1 MIGNDDEKLL
11 KPVLNKLIGESY
23 DIKGPY
29 ASDSFFGSQS
39 YKNFDAIVAT
49 YHDQG
54 LIPFKTL
61 TFGKGVNFTAGLDIV
76 RTSPDHGTA
85 YDISGKNIA
94 NYDSFKSA
102 IFTSIE
108 IVKNRG
114 KKLVYSH
121 SNFFKKMS
129 KVKGF
134 SVKFIGLKEGT
145 HNFQFPLSKSF
156 FETFEYSEFNSVDIN
171 VDLVLVKK
179 STIIELSLKGTGS
192 VNINCTLTNEPFDYQ
207 INSKLNLLV
216 KFGDSYDDENDEL
229 LVLPHGS
236 HSIDLDQYFYEMIVL
251 SMPIRNVHP
260 DVENGTIDSEILNRL
275 KEFDINKE
283 KNSNFDARWDKLK
296 ELKK

>member
-1 MIGNDDEKLL
+1 
-11 KPVLNKLIGESY
+11 
-23 DIKGPY
+23 
-29 ASDSFFGSQS
+29 
-39 YKNFDAIVAT
+39 
-49 YHDQG
+49 
-54 LIPFKTL
+54 
-61 TFGKGVNFTAGLDIV
+61 
-76 RTSPDHGTA
+76 
-85 YDISGKNIA
+85 
-94 NYDSFKSA
+94 
-102 IFTSIE
+102 
-108 IVKNRG
+108 
-114 KKLVYSH
+114 
-121 SNFFKKMS
+121 MS

-260 DVENGTIDSEILNRL
+260 DVQNGTIDSEILNRL

>member
-1 MIGNDDEKLL
+1 
-11 KPVLNKLIGESY
+11 
-23 DIKGPY
+23 
-29 ASDSFFGSQS
+29 
-39 YKNFDAIVAT
+39 
-49 YHDQG
+49 
-54 LIPFKTL
+54 
-61 TFGKGVNFTAGLDIV
+61 
-76 RTSPDHGTA
+76 
-85 YDISGKNIA
+85 
-94 NYDSFKSA
+94 
-102 IFTSIE
+102 
-108 IVKNRG
+108 
-114 KKLVYSH
+114 
-121 SNFFKKMS
+121 MS

-156 FETFEYSEFNSVDIN
+156 FGTFEYSEFNSVDIN

-179 STIIELSLKGTGS
+179 STIIELSLKGAGS

>member
-1 MIGNDDEKLL
+1 
-11 KPVLNKLIGESY
+11 
-23 DIKGPY
+23 
-29 ASDSFFGSQS
+29 
-39 YKNFDAIVAT
+39 
-49 YHDQG
+49 
-54 LIPFKTL
+54 
-61 TFGKGVNFTAGLDIV
+61 
-76 RTSPDHGTA
+76 
-85 YDISGKNIA
+85 
-94 NYDSFKSA
+94 
-102 IFTSIE
+102 
-108 IVKNRG
+108 
-114 KKLVYSH
+114 
-121 SNFFKKMS
+121 MS

-156 FETFEYSEFNSVDIN
+156 FETFKYSEFNSVDIN

-251 SMPIRNVHP
+251 YMPIRNVHP

>member
-1 MIGNDDEKLL
+1 
-11 KPVLNKLIGESY
+11 
-23 DIKGPY
+23 
-29 ASDSFFGSQS
+29 
-39 YKNFDAIVAT
+39 
-49 YHDQG
+49 
-54 LIPFKTL
+54 
-61 TFGKGVNFTAGLDIV
+61 
-76 RTSPDHGTA
+76 
-85 YDISGKNIA
+85 
-94 NYDSFKSA
+94 
-102 IFTSIE
+102 
-108 IVKNRG
+108 
-114 KKLVYSH
+114 
-121 SNFFKKMS
+121 MS

-145 HNFQFPLSKSF
+145 HNFRFPLSKSF

-179 STIIELSLKGTGS
+179 STIIELSLKGAGS

-236 HSIDLDQYFYEMIVL
+236 HSVDLDQYFYEMIVL

>member
-1 MIGNDDEKLL
+1 
-11 KPVLNKLIGESY
+11 
-23 DIKGPY
+23 
-29 ASDSFFGSQS
+29 
-39 YKNFDAIVAT
+39 
-49 YHDQG
+49 
-54 LIPFKTL
+54 
-61 TFGKGVNFTAGLDIV
+61 
-76 RTSPDHGTA
+76 
-85 YDISGKNIA
+85 
-94 NYDSFKSA
+94 
-102 IFTSIE
+102 
-108 IVKNRG
+108 
-114 KKLVYSH
+114 
-121 SNFFKKMS
+121 MS

-156 FETFEYSEFNSVDIN
+156 FETFKYSEFNSADIN

-207 INSKLNLLV
+207 INSKLDLLV

>member
-1 MIGNDDEKLL
+1 
-11 KPVLNKLIGESY
+11 
-23 DIKGPY
+23 
-29 ASDSFFGSQS
+29 
-39 YKNFDAIVAT
+39 
-49 YHDQG
+49 
-54 LIPFKTL
+54 
-61 TFGKGVNFTAGLDIV
+61 
-76 RTSPDHGTA
+76 
-85 YDISGKNIA
+85 
-94 NYDSFKSA
+94 
-102 IFTSIE
+102 
-108 IVKNRG
+108 
-114 KKLVYSH
+114 
-121 SNFFKKMS
+121 MS
-129 KVKGF
+129 KIKGF

-145 HNFQFPLSKSF
+145 HNFQFQLSKSF
-156 FETFEYSEFNSVDIN
+156 FETFKYFEFNNVDIN
-171 VDLVLVKK
+171 VELVLVKK
-179 STIIELSLKGTGS
+179 STIIELSLKGSGS

>member
-1 MIGNDDEKLL
+1 
-11 KPVLNKLIGESY
+11 
-23 DIKGPY
+23 
-29 ASDSFFGSQS
+29 
-39 YKNFDAIVAT
+39 
-49 YHDQG
+49 
-54 LIPFKTL
+54 
-61 TFGKGVNFTAGLDIV
+61 
-76 RTSPDHGTA
+76 
-85 YDISGKNIA
+85 
-94 NYDSFKSA
+94 
-102 IFTSIE
+102 
-108 IVKNRG
+108 
-114 KKLVYSH
+114 
-121 SNFFKKMS
+121 MS

-156 FETFEYSEFNSVDIN
+156 FEKFEYSEFNSVDIN

-179 STIIELSLKGTGS
+179 STIIELSLKGIGS

>member
-1 MIGNDDEKLL
+1 
-11 KPVLNKLIGESY
+11 
-23 DIKGPY
+23 
-29 ASDSFFGSQS
+29 
-39 YKNFDAIVAT
+39 
-49 YHDQG
+49 
-54 LIPFKTL
+54 
-61 TFGKGVNFTAGLDIV
+61 
-76 RTSPDHGTA
+76 
-85 YDISGKNIA
+85 
-94 NYDSFKSA
+94 
-102 IFTSIE
+102 
-108 IVKNRG
+108 
-114 KKLVYSH
+114 
-121 SNFFKKMS
+121 MS

-145 HNFQFPLSKSF
+145 HNFQFPLCKSF

-179 STIIELSLKGTGS
+179 PTIIELSLKGTGS

>member
-1 MIGNDDEKLL
+1 
-11 KPVLNKLIGESY
+11 
-23 DIKGPY
+23 
-29 ASDSFFGSQS
+29 
-39 YKNFDAIVAT
+39 
-49 YHDQG
+49 
-54 LIPFKTL
+54 
-61 TFGKGVNFTAGLDIV
+61 
-76 RTSPDHGTA
+76 
-85 YDISGKNIA
+85 
-94 NYDSFKSA
+94 
-102 IFTSIE
+102 
-108 IVKNRG
+108 
-114 KKLVYSH
+114 
-121 SNFFKKMS
+121 MS
-129 KVKGF
+129 KVEGF

-156 FETFEYSEFNSVDIN
+156 FETFKYSEFNSADIN

>member
-1 MIGNDDEKLL
+1 
-11 KPVLNKLIGESY
+11 
-23 DIKGPY
+23 
-29 ASDSFFGSQS
+29 
-39 YKNFDAIVAT
+39 
-49 YHDQG
+49 
-54 LIPFKTL
+54 
-61 TFGKGVNFTAGLDIV
+61 
-76 RTSPDHGTA
+76 
-85 YDISGKNIA
+85 
-94 NYDSFKSA
+94 
-102 IFTSIE
+102 
-108 IVKNRG
+108 
-114 KKLVYSH
+114 
-121 SNFFKKMS
+121 MS

-156 FETFEYSEFNSVDIN
+156 FEKFEYSEFNSVDIN

>member
-1 MIGNDDEKLL
+1 
-11 KPVLNKLIGESY
+11 
-23 DIKGPY
+23 
-29 ASDSFFGSQS
+29 
-39 YKNFDAIVAT
+39 
-49 YHDQG
+49 
-54 LIPFKTL
+54 
-61 TFGKGVNFTAGLDIV
+61 
-76 RTSPDHGTA
+76 
-85 YDISGKNIA
+85 
-94 NYDSFKSA
+94 
-102 IFTSIE
+102 
-108 IVKNRG
+108 
-114 KKLVYSH
+114 
-121 SNFFKKMS
+121 MS

-145 HNFQFPLSKSF
+145 HNFLFPLSKSF
-156 FETFEYSEFNSVDIN
+156 FETFEYFEFNSVDVN
-171 VDLVLVKK
+171 VDLLLVKK
-179 STIIELSLKGTGS
+179 STIIELSLKGAGS

>member
-1 MIGNDDEKLL
+1 
-11 KPVLNKLIGESY
+11 
-23 DIKGPY
+23 
-29 ASDSFFGSQS
+29 
-39 YKNFDAIVAT
+39 
-49 YHDQG
+49 
-54 LIPFKTL
+54 
-61 TFGKGVNFTAGLDIV
+61 
-76 RTSPDHGTA
+76 
-85 YDISGKNIA
+85 
-94 NYDSFKSA
+94 
-102 IFTSIE
+102 
-108 IVKNRG
+108 
-114 KKLVYSH
+114 
-121 SNFFKKMS
+121 MS

-145 HNFQFPLSKSF
+145 HNFKFPLSKSF

-179 STIIELSLKGTGS
+179 PTIIELSLKGTGS

>member
-1 MIGNDDEKLL
+1 
-11 KPVLNKLIGESY
+11 
-23 DIKGPY
+23 
-29 ASDSFFGSQS
+29 
-39 YKNFDAIVAT
+39 
-49 YHDQG
+49 
-54 LIPFKTL
+54 
-61 TFGKGVNFTAGLDIV
+61 
-76 RTSPDHGTA
+76 
-85 YDISGKNIA
+85 
-94 NYDSFKSA
+94 
-102 IFTSIE
+102 
-108 IVKNRG
+108 
-114 KKLVYSH
+114 
-121 SNFFKKMS
+121 MS

-156 FETFEYSEFNSVDIN
+156 FETFKYSEFNSADIN

>member
-1 MIGNDDEKLL
+1 M
-11 KPVLNKLIGESY
+11 
-23 DIKGPY
+23 
-29 ASDSFFGSQS
+29 
-39 YKNFDAIVAT
+39 
-49 YHDQG
+49 
-54 LIPFKTL
+54 
-61 TFGKGVNFTAGLDIV
+61 
-76 RTSPDHGTA
+76 
-85 YDISGKNIA
+85 
-94 NYDSFKSA
+94 
-102 IFTSIE
+102 
-108 IVKNRG
+108 
-114 KKLVYSH
+114 
-121 SNFFKKMS
+121 
-129 KVKGF
+129 
-134 SVKFIGLKEGT
+134 
-145 HNFQFPLSKSF
+145 
-156 FETFEYSEFNSVDIN
+156 
-171 VDLVLVKK
+171 DLVLVKK
-179 STIIELSLKGTGS
+179 STIIELSLKGKGS

>member
-1 MIGNDDEKLL
+1 
-11 KPVLNKLIGESY
+11 
-23 DIKGPY
+23 
-29 ASDSFFGSQS
+29 
-39 YKNFDAIVAT
+39 
-49 YHDQG
+49 
-54 LIPFKTL
+54 
-61 TFGKGVNFTAGLDIV
+61 
-76 RTSPDHGTA
+76 
-85 YDISGKNIA
+85 
-94 NYDSFKSA
+94 
-102 IFTSIE
+102 
-108 IVKNRG
+108 
-114 KKLVYSH
+114 
-121 SNFFKKMS
+121 MS

-145 HNFQFPLSKSF
+145 HNFQFPLCKSF

-179 STIIELSLKGTGS
+179 STIIELRLKGTGS

-236 HSIDLDQYFYEMIVL
+236 HSIDLDKYFYEMIVL

>member
-1 MIGNDDEKLL
+1 
-11 KPVLNKLIGESY
+11 
-23 DIKGPY
+23 
-29 ASDSFFGSQS
+29 
-39 YKNFDAIVAT
+39 
-49 YHDQG
+49 
-54 LIPFKTL
+54 
-61 TFGKGVNFTAGLDIV
+61 
-76 RTSPDHGTA
+76 
-85 YDISGKNIA
+85 
-94 NYDSFKSA
+94 
-102 IFTSIE
+102 
-108 IVKNRG
+108 
-114 KKLVYSH
+114 
-121 SNFFKKMS
+121 MS

-156 FETFEYSEFNSVDIN
+156 FETFKYSEFNSVDIN

>member
-1 MIGNDDEKLL
+1 
-11 KPVLNKLIGESY
+11 
-23 DIKGPY
+23 
-29 ASDSFFGSQS
+29 
-39 YKNFDAIVAT
+39 
-49 YHDQG
+49 
-54 LIPFKTL
+54 
-61 TFGKGVNFTAGLDIV
+61 
-76 RTSPDHGTA
+76 
-85 YDISGKNIA
+85 
-94 NYDSFKSA
+94 
-102 IFTSIE
+102 
-108 IVKNRG
+108 
-114 KKLVYSH
+114 
-121 SNFFKKMS
+121 MS

-145 HNFQFPLSKSF
+145 HNFKFPLSKSF

-179 STIIELSLKGTGS
+179 STIIELSLKGAGS

-236 HSIDLDQYFYEMIVL
+236 HSVDLDQYFYEMIVL

>member
-1 MIGNDDEKLL
+1 
-11 KPVLNKLIGESY
+11 
-23 DIKGPY
+23 
-29 ASDSFFGSQS
+29 
-39 YKNFDAIVAT
+39 
-49 YHDQG
+49 
-54 LIPFKTL
+54 
-61 TFGKGVNFTAGLDIV
+61 
-76 RTSPDHGTA
+76 
-85 YDISGKNIA
+85 
-94 NYDSFKSA
+94 
-102 IFTSIE
+102 
-108 IVKNRG
+108 
-114 KKLVYSH
+114 
-121 SNFFKKMS
+121 MS
-129 KVKGF
+129 KKKGF

-145 HNFQFPLSKSF
+145 HNFQFPLYKSF

-179 STIIELSLKGTGS
+179 PTIIELSLKGTGS

>member
-1 MIGNDDEKLL
+1 
-11 KPVLNKLIGESY
+11 
-23 DIKGPY
+23 
-29 ASDSFFGSQS
+29 
-39 YKNFDAIVAT
+39 
-49 YHDQG
+49 
-54 LIPFKTL
+54 
-61 TFGKGVNFTAGLDIV
+61 
-76 RTSPDHGTA
+76 
-85 YDISGKNIA
+85 
-94 NYDSFKSA
+94 
-102 IFTSIE
+102 
-108 IVKNRG
+108 
-114 KKLVYSH
+114 
-121 SNFFKKMS
+121 MS
-129 KVKGF
+129 KTKGYA
-134 SVKFIGLKEGT
+134 VKFIGLKEGT
-145 HNFQFPLSKSF
+145 HNFKFPLSKSF

-179 STIIELSLKGTGS
+179 PTIIELSLKGTGS

>member
-1 MIGNDDEKLL
+1 
-11 KPVLNKLIGESY
+11 
-23 DIKGPY
+23 
-29 ASDSFFGSQS
+29 
-39 YKNFDAIVAT
+39 
-49 YHDQG
+49 
-54 LIPFKTL
+54 
-61 TFGKGVNFTAGLDIV
+61 
-76 RTSPDHGTA
+76 
-85 YDISGKNIA
+85 
-94 NYDSFKSA
+94 
-102 IFTSIE
+102 
-108 IVKNRG
+108 
-114 KKLVYSH
+114 
-121 SNFFKKMS
+121 MS

-145 HNFQFPLSKSF
+145 HNFQFQLSKSF

>member
-1 MIGNDDEKLL
+1 
-11 KPVLNKLIGESY
+11 
-23 DIKGPY
+23 
-29 ASDSFFGSQS
+29 
-39 YKNFDAIVAT
+39 
-49 YHDQG
+49 
-54 LIPFKTL
+54 
-61 TFGKGVNFTAGLDIV
+61 
-76 RTSPDHGTA
+76 
-85 YDISGKNIA
+85 
-94 NYDSFKSA
+94 
-102 IFTSIE
+102 
-108 IVKNRG
+108 
-114 KKLVYSH
+114 
-121 SNFFKKMS
+121 MS
-129 KVKGF
+129 KTKGYA
-134 SVKFIGLKEGT
+134 VKFIGLKNGT
-145 HNFQFPLSKSF
+145 HNFQLPLYKSF

-236 HSIDLDQYFYEMIVL
+236 HSVDLDQYFYEMIVL

>member
-1 MIGNDDEKLL
+1 
-11 KPVLNKLIGESY
+11 
-23 DIKGPY
+23 
-29 ASDSFFGSQS
+29 
-39 YKNFDAIVAT
+39 
-49 YHDQG
+49 
-54 LIPFKTL
+54 
-61 TFGKGVNFTAGLDIV
+61 
-76 RTSPDHGTA
+76 
-85 YDISGKNIA
+85 
-94 NYDSFKSA
+94 
-102 IFTSIE
+102 
-108 IVKNRG
+108 
-114 KKLVYSH
+114 
-121 SNFFKKMS
+121 MS

-145 HNFQFPLSKSF
+145 HNFLFPLSKSF

-179 STIIELSLKGTGS
+179 STIIELSLKGPGS

>member
-1 MIGNDDEKLL
+1 
-11 KPVLNKLIGESY
+11 
-23 DIKGPY
+23 
-29 ASDSFFGSQS
+29 
-39 YKNFDAIVAT
+39 
-49 YHDQG
+49 
-54 LIPFKTL
+54 
-61 TFGKGVNFTAGLDIV
+61 
-76 RTSPDHGTA
+76 
-85 YDISGKNIA
+85 
-94 NYDSFKSA
+94 
-102 IFTSIE
+102 
-108 IVKNRG
+108 
-114 KKLVYSH
+114 
-121 SNFFKKMS
+121 MS

-156 FETFEYSEFNSVDIN
+156 FETFKYSEFNSADIN

-192 VNINCTLTNEPFDYQ
+192 VNINCTLTNEPFNYQ

>member
-1 MIGNDDEKLL
+1 M
-11 KPVLNKLIGESY
+11 
-23 DIKGPY
+23 
-29 ASDSFFGSQS
+29 
-39 YKNFDAIVAT
+39 
-49 YHDQG
+49 
-54 LIPFKTL
+54 
-61 TFGKGVNFTAGLDIV
+61 
-76 RTSPDHGTA
+76 
-85 YDISGKNIA
+85 
-94 NYDSFKSA
+94 
-102 IFTSIE
+102 
-108 IVKNRG
+108 
-114 KKLVYSH
+114 
-121 SNFFKKMS
+121 
-129 KVKGF
+129 
-134 SVKFIGLKEGT
+134 
-145 HNFQFPLSKSF
+145 
-156 FETFEYSEFNSVDIN
+156 
-171 VDLVLVKK
+171 DLVLVKK

-192 VNINCTLTNEPFDYQ
+192 VNINCTLTNEPFDYK

>member
-1 MIGNDDEKLL
+1 
-11 KPVLNKLIGESY
+11 
-23 DIKGPY
+23 
-29 ASDSFFGSQS
+29 
-39 YKNFDAIVAT
+39 
-49 YHDQG
+49 
-54 LIPFKTL
+54 
-61 TFGKGVNFTAGLDIV
+61 
-76 RTSPDHGTA
+76 
-85 YDISGKNIA
+85 
-94 NYDSFKSA
+94 
-102 IFTSIE
+102 
-108 IVKNRG
+108 
-114 KKLVYSH
+114 
-121 SNFFKKMS
+121 MS

-145 HNFQFPLSKSF
+145 HNFKFPLSKSF